1 MTIYHESEVGA
12 LLGPTADLT
21 IYGQT
26 QGTGTLVSLGMIGA
40 NNITINGGKVDVD
53 VSGIPLPAIWS
64 NGDMVINNGIVYAI
78 GEGGGIFA
86 TSMGAK
92 SDDMT
97 THNITIN
104 GGQVSAC
111 GTSSE
116 LDNMGIVAKGIITLG
131 WRNADD
137 YIYCSRYY
145 ADSILRIAEG
155 KAFIDYYGN
164 IYSGIIDTVS
174 GGHYPIGEWN
184 ALHPYVAITKSI
196 SGHNNSGGWYLIASP
211 VAELMPAD
219 DNGFLTNEFD
229 LYRFNPTHEGNEWE
243 NYKANSF
250 TLVNGQGY
258 LYASSDTTTL
268 VFAGVPVAGHTYVVE
283 LVYDANDEHKCWNLV
298 GNPFDGNATL
308 DRPYYVLSAD
318 GLDINPEPIPATTPI
333 PPCTAVFVKAVTPDD
348 TVVFT
353 RVTPLF

>member
-1 MTIYHESEVGA
+1 
-12 LLGPTADLT
+12 
-21 IYGQT
+21 
-26 QGTGTLVSLGMIGA
+26 
-40 NNITINGGKVDVD
+40 
-53 VSGIPLPAIWS
+53 
-64 NGDMVINNGIVYAI
+64 MVINNGIVYAI

-111 GTSSE
+111 GTNPE
-116 LDNMGIVAKGIITLG
+116 LDNMGIVATGIITLG

-137 YIYCSRYY
+137 YIYCSRYH

-174 GGHYPIGEWN
+174 GGYYPIGEWN
-184 ALHPYVAITKSI
+184 ALYPYVAITKSI
-196 SGHNNSGGWYLIASP
+196 TGHNNSGGWYLIASP
-211 VAELMPAD
+211 VADAVMPTEA
-219 DNGFLTNEFD
+219 NGILSNENEFD
-229 LYRFNPTHEGNEWE
+229 LYRFNPLNEGNEWE
-243 NYKANSF
+243 NYKAHTDNF
-250 TLVNGQGY
+250 VLENGKGY
-258 LYASSDTTTL
+258 LYANSDTTTL

-298 GNPFDGNATL
+298 GNPFDTAATL
-308 DRPYYVLSAD
+308 DREYYTLSPD
-318 GLDINPEPIPATTPI
+318 GTGINSEAIPAGTPI
-333 PPCTAVFVKAVTPDD
+333 PPCTAVFVKAVSADD
-348 TVVFT
+348 TTVFT